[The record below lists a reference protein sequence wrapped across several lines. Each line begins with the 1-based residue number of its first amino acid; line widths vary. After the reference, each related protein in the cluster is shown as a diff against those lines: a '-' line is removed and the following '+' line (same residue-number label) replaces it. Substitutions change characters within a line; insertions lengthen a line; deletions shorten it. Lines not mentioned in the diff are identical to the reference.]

1 MEAQVKQSY
10 SGAPPSPSP
19 LASGD
24 GAMTLLDLAK
34 WILMSRRALDD
45 HIGRE
50 LFADPA
56 LNILL
61 DLYVNAQEG
70 RSVPTSSACLASGVP
85 TTTALRWINVLSN
98 RNMLVKRAHP
108 TDRRFTYL
116 ELSTDALESVE
127 TYLKAIQKKLSP
139 ARAG

>member
-1 MEAQVKQSY
+1 METQVKQNFAD
-10 SGAPPSPSP
+10 APSSPSS
-19 LASGD
+19 LSNAG
-24 GAMTLLDLAK
+24 GAMTALDLAK
-34 WILMSRRALDD
+34 WILMSRQMLDN

-61 DLYVNAQEG
+61 DLYVNLKEG
-70 RSVPTSSACLASGVP
+70 RAVPTSSACIASGVP

-98 RNMLVKRAHP
+98 RRMLLKRAHP
-108 TDRRFTYL
+108 SDRRFTYL
-116 ELSTDALESVE
+116 ELSPEAIESIE
-127 TYLKAIQKKLSP
+127 TYLQAVRQKLNP